1 MPPRNSRIRP
11 FKKYNL
17 DPSKEYDDPIIY
29 TLDYDEKTRKAVDY
43 YKEILNPAD
52 SPLNKYNQAFE
63 QYKANMLAKG
73 LSAETTTNM
82 ITKSE
87 EEGDP
92 RYRNKDWYKLRAAG
106 DPRGWAI
113 DGERCDGRNS
123 EIGRKGFRGIQ

>member
-17 DPSKEYDDPIIY
+17 DPTKENYEPEMYILDFDD
-29 TLDYDEKTRKAVDY
+29 KTRKAVDY
-43 YKEILNPAD
+43 YKEILDPSQ
-52 SPLNKYNQAFE
+52 SPQNKFNKEFE
-63 QYKANMLAKG
+63 QYKADMLAKG

-92 RYRNKDWYKLRAAG
+92 RYKDKDWYKLRAAG

-123 EIGRKGFRGIQ
+123 EIGRKGYRGIQ